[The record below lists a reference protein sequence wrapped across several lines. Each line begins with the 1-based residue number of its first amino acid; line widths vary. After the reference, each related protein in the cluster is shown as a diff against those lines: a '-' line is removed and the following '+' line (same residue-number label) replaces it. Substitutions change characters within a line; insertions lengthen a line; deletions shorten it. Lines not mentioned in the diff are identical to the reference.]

1 MLSISQPV
9 RKCHFG
15 GYGKKVEGREK
26 IVAFM
31 VTFFFLFFLL
41 LLLFL
46 GNASSMIGLSKNNGL
61 FCLSLLLSLTLSQCL
76 SVSLSLSL

>member
-15 GYGKKVEGREK
+15 GYGKKVEGKEK

-31 VTFFFLFFLL
+31 VTFFFFFFCYFFFFLV
-41 LLLFL
+41 
-46 GNASSMIGLSKNNGL
+46 MHHR
-61 FCLSLLLSLTLSQCL
+61 
-76 SVSLSLSL
+76 